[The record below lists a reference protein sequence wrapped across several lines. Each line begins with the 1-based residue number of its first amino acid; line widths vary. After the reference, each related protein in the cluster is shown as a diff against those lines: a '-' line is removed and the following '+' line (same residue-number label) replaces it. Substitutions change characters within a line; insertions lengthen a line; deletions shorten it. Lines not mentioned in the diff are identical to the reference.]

1 MEIGKYKQAMKYL
14 LNDNAPLKTFVINPD
29 ARLVDND
36 PRPVENF
43 ASGGLVESF
52 PELIKYLKSNEG
64 NVINKSETAKKFN
77 VSEDTLNRKI
87 KQYDL
92 DIKSAGT
99 GGSLI
104 SQTKLPKE
112 ELDIFNK
119 GYKTKTISQMASE
132 ITGLPY
138 ENKITKAKNAQL
150 YRHLLTQ
157 QKLGNIL
164 KEDVQRGTR
173 PKGTTPEDI
182 KGFNAYR
189 KAQQELMDLNPKLY
203 KDMTP
208 SMLDNQLKKL
218 LQFSTVR
225 GAFNVS
231 PELAPSFEHIQG
243 IVPGTITQDPE
254 ALKKVGITTK
264 RFNFDLLGAR
274 SKEGIYKGIKNNLRT
289 AREALKIGDK
299 EQAKISLDLI
309 NKAYDQVVEDYK
321 TLNREELPFYKIKGD
336 EIKETNVKGVI
347 KQQTLKKSLSEYIK
361 NVAAVADPEEIKDL
375 QPNLKKAVNLFKKG
389 EDVAAERLI
398 QSRVPAVKEGALF
411 MHVLPGQESVFDY
424 VKSIGSDIKA
434 GKIVSPFLK
443 VLAPV
448 GTALGAYDVYEN
460 LKEGKPLVQSGLAF
474 LGADPLAQS
483 YREQSRLSPEGK
495 EIQKK
500 IRTEDLYA
508 QEYVPGL
515 DVLPPPM
522 QEATK
527 EEKLKL
533 EKEQEKILSD
543 LEKEEQI
550 TAEGRKKLFDYFL
563 KRINPIQKEEDEINL
578 AKGGKVSKK
587 R

>member
-1 MEIGKYKQAMKYL
+1 MDIGKYKQAMSYL
-14 LNDNAPLKTFVINPD
+14 LNPDATLKTFIINPE
-29 ARLVDND
+29 AKLIDND
-36 PRPVENF
+36 PKPIEGF
-43 ASGGLVESF
+43 ASGGLAESF
-52 PELIKYLKSNEG
+52 PELVKYLKSNEG
-64 NVINKSETAKKFN
+64 NVINKSEIARKFN

-92 DIKSAGT
+92 DIKSGGT
-99 GGSLI
+99 GGSLL

-138 ENKITKAKNAQL
+138 DNKITKAKNAQL

-157 QKLGNIL
+157 QKLENIS

-173 PKGTTPEDI
+173 PKGTTPEDV

-189 KAQQELMDLNPKLY
+189 KAQQDLMDLNPKAY
-203 KDMTP
+203 KNMTP
-208 SMLDNQLKKL
+208 AMVDNELKKL

-225 GAFNVS
+225 GAFNVK

-264 RFNFDLLGAR
+264 RFNFDLLGAK

-289 AREALKIGDK
+289 AREALKLGDK
-299 EQAKISLDLI
+299 DQAKISLDLI

-321 TLNREELPFYKIKGD
+321 TLNRDELPFYKIKGD
-336 EIKETNVKGVI
+336 EIKETNVNGIV
-347 KQQTLKKSLSEYIK
+347 KQRTLKKSLSEYIK
-361 NVAAVADPEEIKDL
+361 NVAAVADPEEIKQL

-389 EDVAAERLI
+389 EDVAAEKLI

-411 MHVLPGQESVFDY
+411 MHVIPGQESVFDY

-434 GKIVSPFLK
+434 GKVVSPFLR

-460 LKEGKPLVQSGLAF
+460 LKEGKPLAQSALSF
-474 LGADPLAQS
+474 VGADPLAQS
-483 YREQSRLSPEGK
+483 YREQSRLSPESK

-500 IRTEDLYA
+500 IRTEDIYKN
-508 QEYVPGL
+508 ESFVPGL
-515 DVLPPPM
+515 DVAPPAM
-522 QEATK
+522 EEATDQ
-527 EEKLKL
+527 EKIKL
-533 EKEQEKILSD
+533 QKEQEKILSD
-543 LEKEEQI
+543 LEKEENI
-550 TAEGRKKLFDYFL
+550 TAEDRKKLFDYIL
-563 KRINPIQKEEDEINL
+563 NRINPIQKEEVNL
-578 AKGGKVSKK
+578 AKGGRIRKND
-587 R
+587 